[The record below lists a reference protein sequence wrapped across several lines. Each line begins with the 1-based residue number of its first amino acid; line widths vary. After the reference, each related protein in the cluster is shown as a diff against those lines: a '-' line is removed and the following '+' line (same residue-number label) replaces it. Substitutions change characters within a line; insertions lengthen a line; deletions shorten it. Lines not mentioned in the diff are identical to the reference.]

1 MSIYGRLITLTLI
14 FIFINGGLSDE
25 LFLLDNDIWTPFL
38 RNPSSLSSV
47 IIHMLLCKLMKSTD
61 FPTNR
66 HLYNGNYK
74 VINMIIRWNITR
86 MTLNFQQVLQ
96 YVQFHRWK

>member
-1 MSIYGRLITLTLI
+1 M
-14 FIFINGGLSDE
+14 FIFINGELSDE
-25 LFLLDNDIWTPFL
+25 LFLLYNDIYTPFL
-38 RNPSSLSSV
+38 RNPLSSSSV
-47 IIHMLLCKLMKSTD
+47 IIQMLLSKLMKLTD

-74 VINMIIRWNITR
+74 GINMTISWNMTR

-96 YVQFHRWK
+96 YVQFHRRQ